1 VVAQN
6 SAPVAHNGLALT
18 PRPVPATPASVTR
31 IAPELNQ
38 ALPRL
43 LKSDK
48 NPNWDDKLNRV
59 LQEIAWDAVVNEPLS
74 GVSDNKGKQKGQEP

>member
-1 VVAQN
+1 M
-6 SAPVAHNGLALT
+6 
-18 PRPVPATPASVTR
+18 
-31 IAPELNQ
+31 
-38 ALPRL
+38 
-43 LKSDK
+43 KSDK